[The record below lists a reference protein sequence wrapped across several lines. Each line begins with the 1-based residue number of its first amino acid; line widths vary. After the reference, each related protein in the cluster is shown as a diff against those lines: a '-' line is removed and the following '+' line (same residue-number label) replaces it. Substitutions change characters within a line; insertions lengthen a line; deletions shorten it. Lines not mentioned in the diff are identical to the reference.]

1 MKHPDFTNT
10 TGPVTQ
16 SPPTAADPPVPVD
29 AVHAKGRLGQRLV
42 LRIAVVLGLASAV
55 VLAFSHLML
64 VRTFDAFERSAA
76 TEALARVRTV
86 LAQDSQTLAELTVD
100 YAHWDDFYEHMAAPS
115 DAFMDSNFTA
125 ASLRN
130 LRVQGVVVLSPKG
143 QLVGARVLQDT
154 TLVPKLPATWLDLV
168 SGPTAVAQGCEQ
180 LKQRLLWADDTP
192 LMVAA
197 GDIRNT
203 AGDAPPRGCLLLV
216 RPLDEAYRTSVK
228 ALTGATFQLSAES
241 DAPAA
246 QVALGGGRWQAQGPL
261 PPWAASAT
269 VVNTTG
275 LHDERERVTWL
286 MNGAVVLVFV
296 SALVAL
302 GTWVHLLV
310 VRRLVRFSE
319 LADDYRASQDWTISW
334 PAKGRDEID
343 NLGHSLNELVR
354 TVHWQV
360 EHNATHDPL
369 TGLPNRQGLERL
381 LSELPF
387 HSFEHRSRTSCLLLV
402 DLDNFKV
409 VNDGFGHDVGDALLC
424 HVGRQLSAAVRQG
437 DTVARIGGDEFAVLL
452 NAVQREAAL
461 EFAQRILENMRVPL
475 THGELQVATT
485 GSVGLAFCDGVDSP
499 GALLRN
505 ADLAMYQAKQEGRDG
520 CAVFNENLKVEAQR
534 RNRLEQALRQAMAGD
549 GIQVVFQPVVDVTTQ
564 RVVGMEALA
573 RWSLDGEAVSPVEFI
588 PIAEEAGLIGRLGM
602 QVLDRSCA
610 MVARLRRQG
619 RYVPCSVNLSLRQ
632 FQEFNLAE
640 DVPRVVFSH
649 GLPAS
654 AIRLEVTEG
663 QLETSP
669 ESLVQ
674 TMHTLKALGFEFL
687 LDDFGTG
694 HSSLYRL
701 QSLPF
706 HTLKID
712 RSFVLPLDR
721 GDDVMVRTVTDLARE
736 LQVDM
741 VAEGVEN
748 QTQLQALVRLGITR
762 VQGFVVARPMSDSAL
777 VHWLATSGYTSREE
791 PAPRPPQRA

>member
-1 MKHPDFTNT
+1 
-10 TGPVTQ
+10 
-16 SPPTAADPPVPVD
+16 
-29 AVHAKGRLGQRLV
+29 
-42 LRIAVVLGLASAV
+42 
-55 VLAFSHLML
+55 
-64 VRTFDAFERSAA
+64 
-76 TEALARVRTV
+76 
-86 LAQDSQTLAELTVD
+86 
-100 YAHWDDFYEHMAAPS
+100 
-115 DAFMDSNFTA
+115 
-125 ASLRN
+125 
-130 LRVQGVVVLSPKG
+130 
-143 QLVGARVLQDT
+143 
-154 TLVPKLPATWLDLV
+154 
-168 SGPTAVAQGCEQ
+168 
-180 LKQRLLWADDTP
+180 
-192 LMVAA
+192 
-197 GDIRNT
+197 
-203 AGDAPPRGCLLLV
+203 
-216 RPLDEAYRTSVK
+216 
-228 ALTGATFQLSAES
+228 
-241 DAPAA
+241 
-246 QVALGGGRWQAQGPL
+246 
-261 PPWAASAT
+261 
-269 VVNTTG
+269 
-275 LHDERERVTWL
+275 
-286 MNGAVVLVFV
+286 
-296 SALVAL
+296 
-302 GTWVHLLV
+302 
-310 VRRLVRFSE
+310 
-319 LADDYRASQDWTISW
+319 
-334 PAKGRDEID
+334 
-343 NLGHSLNELVR
+343 
-354 TVHWQV
+354 
-360 EHNATHDPL
+360 
-369 TGLPNRQGLERL
+369 
-381 LSELPF
+381 
-387 HSFEHRSRTSCLLLV
+387 
-402 DLDNFKV
+402 
-409 VNDGFGHDVGDALLC
+409 
-424 HVGRQLSAAVRQG
+424 
-437 DTVARIGGDEFAVLL
+437 
-452 NAVQREAAL
+452 
-461 EFAQRILENMRVPL
+461 MRVPL